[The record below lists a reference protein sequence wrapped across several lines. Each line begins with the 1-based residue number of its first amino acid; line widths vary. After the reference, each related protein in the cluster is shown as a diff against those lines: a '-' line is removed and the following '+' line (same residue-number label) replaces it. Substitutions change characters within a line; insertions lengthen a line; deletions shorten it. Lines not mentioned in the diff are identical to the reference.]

1 MMATHRFSTALRD
14 SARRRLEA
22 LDHADIVIGIPTFN
36 TASSIA
42 HVMKIA
48 VRGLQRYFPNLR
60 GLVLVSDGGS
70 VDDTREEAESVHID
84 SYNVETLVTIY
95 RGLPGKGSAVRAILE
110 ASQILRARACILVD
124 GDLRSITPEWI
135 RNLAEPIVD
144 LGYDF
149 VAPLYR
155 RFRFDATI
163 TNTVVYNLTRA
174 LYGYRIR
181 QPIGG
186 DFGMSRAAI
195 LKYLSYDV
203 WETDIARF
211 GIDIWLTVNAIVH
224 QLRICQTRLGA
235 KIHDIKDPGQHLG
248 PMFRQVVGTVF
259 QLMQEYETYWKN
271 IRGSREVDTHG
282 EPPGSKPEPFEIS
295 IEPLIESFVF
305 GFKVFGSVWEKIV
318 DPSVFRQLEKLAE
331 SPSNDFHIPTEA
343 WVRIVYDFATAY
355 KNWPRHK
362 GKLLDIMLPLYNARV
377 ASLVTD
383 LSGIPE
389 DEVELYFDRQAEVF
403 EQYKDYL
410 LRKWED
416 PEESKKWQTSSKTE
430 S

>member
-1 MMATHRFSTALRD
+1 MMPHHFSTALRD

-22 LDHADIVIGIPTFN
+22 LEHADIVIGIPSFN
-36 TASSIA
+36 TASTIA
-42 HVMKIA
+42 HVIKTS

-60 GLVLVSDGGS
+60 GLVMVSDGGS

-95 RGLPGKGSAVRAILE
+95 RGLPGKGSAIRAILE
-110 ASQILRARACILVD
+110 ASQILRARTCILVD

-135 RNLAEPIVD
+135 RNLGEPIID

-155 RFRFDATI
+155 RYRFDATI

-186 DFGMSRAAI
+186 DFALSRAAI
-195 LKYLSYDV
+195 LKYLEYDV

-211 GIDIWLTVNAIVH
+211 GIDIWLTVNAIVN

-259 QLMQEYETYWKN
+259 QLMQEYESYWRN
-271 IRGSREVDTHG
+271 IRGSRDVETYG
-282 EPPGSKPEPFEIS
+282 EPPGSKPEPFEINVDA
-295 IEPLIESFVF
+295 LIESFTF
-305 GFKVFGSVWEKIV
+305 GFKVFGPVWEQIIE
-318 DPSVFRQLEKLAE
+318 PSIYAQLRELAE
-331 SPSNDFHIPTEA
+331 KPPQHFHIPIEN
-343 WVRIVYDFATAY
+343 WVKIIYDFAVTY
-355 KNWPRHK
+355 KNWPHHK

-383 LSGIPE
+383 LSGLPE

-403 EQYKDYL
+403 ENLKDYL
-410 LRKWED
+410 IQKWDD
-416 PEESKKWQTSSKTE
+416 PEESQKWLTSSKTG
-430 S
+430 